1 MAEHDLVRGC
11 DVTSF
16 PRLRRRAGLATWL
29 AIIVR
34 RRPRPPGDAVRV
46 AGAIAQGVRAGRRSS
61 DVVIA
66 TFHWSIERATD
77 ENARQ
82 RAFARTALVAGATA
96 VIGAHP
102 HVLQPV
108 RRPGRRKLIAY
119 SLGNFV
125 WSAGSPSTSRTGILR
140 LLLSGRGVEAA
151 KLLPA
156 RIEHTRPRLLGR

>member
-1 MAEHDLVRGC
+1 M
-11 DVTSF
+11 
-16 PRLRRRAGLATWL
+16 
-29 AIIVR
+29 
-34 RRPRPPGDAVRV
+34 
-46 AGAIAQGVRAGRRSS
+46 
-61 DVVIA
+61 IA
-66 TFHWSIERATD
+66 TFHWGVERATD

-82 RAFARTALVAGATA
+82 RAFARTALAGATA

-102 HVLQPV
+102 HGLQPV
-108 RRPGRRKLIAY
+108 RRPRRRKLIAY

-125 WSAGSPSTSRTGILR
+125 WSAGSPSTRRTGILR